1 MFKATI
7 VHVLVE
13 ETGWE
18 SANRTVMFCQHL
30 WVLVGLLGTSRTASH
45 VSCNKSR
52 LPAPLQIRTLRLR
65 EVQVYSLL
73 TLHNLCLWAGLL
85 RGRFPST
92 EDGGTGLGRGRKDEG

>member
-30 WVLVGLLGTSRTASH
+30 WVLLGLLGTSRTASH
-45 VSCNKSR
+45 ISCNKSR

-65 EVQVYSLL
+65 EVQVLFTADSTQLVPL
-73 TLHNLCLWAGLL
+73 GWAPK
-85 RGRFPST
+85 RQVS
-92 EDGGTGLGRGRKDEG
+92 